1 MGKKKDKASKSK
13 KKKPESVAEVE
24 TGSESI
30 QYAEYVTA
38 EDVMELINSLEQ
50 GLDKLDKSNQ
60 LLKQQIAQQQ
70 KIPRRNSAALKVIT
84 IILAIGIIAVG
95 YSSARLSARMD
106 ESMGTISA
114 DMDKLTSRVNI
125 MNASIE
131 PMNIDIKNINT
142 GLNRMS
148 ADVSTINQNV
158 NKVVDDVNKINT
170 VTTNELYDSR
180 RMGQP
185 MYNTS
190 TWR

>member
-13 KKKPESVAEVE
+13 NKKPESITAVE

-70 KIPRRNSAALKVIT
+70 KTPQRNSVVLRIT
-84 IILAIGIIAVG
+84 SIILAIGIIAVG
-95 YSSARLSARMD
+95 YSSARLSSRMD
-106 ESMGTISA
+106 ESMGIVLA
-114 DMDKLTSRVNI
+114 DMDKLTSRINT

-142 GLNRMS
+142 DLNSMS
-148 ADVSTINQNV
+148 AHVSAINQNV

-170 VTTNELYDSR
+170 STTNELYDYR

-185 MYNTS
+185 IYNTS